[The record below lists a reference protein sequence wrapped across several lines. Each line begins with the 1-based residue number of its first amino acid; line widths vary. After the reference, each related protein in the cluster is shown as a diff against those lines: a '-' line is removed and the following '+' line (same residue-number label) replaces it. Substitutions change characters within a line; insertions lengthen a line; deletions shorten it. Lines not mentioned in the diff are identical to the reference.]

1 MDNQTIKA
9 KVLEY
14 IKANPAAPYKEVAA
28 VCGTT
33 TAYIY
38 TVMPKKKMKIKKP
51 VAPVVQKKDPSE
63 KKIEELLLQIKR
75 SDSVVQ
81 SLNDEI
87 ERLSIVVDYLEEKV
101 MDQKAGVW

>member
-51 VAPVVQKKDPSE
+51 VAPAAQKKEPSD
-63 KKIEELLLQIKR
+63 KKIEDLLFQIESLDLIHQELEDEIKR
-75 SDSVVQ
+75 
-81 SLNDEI
+81 LNIVI
-87 ERLSIVVDYLEEKV
+87 EYLEERITEY
-101 MDQKAGVW
+101 KAKAW

>member
-1 MDNQTIKA
+1 MNNPTIKA

-51 VAPVVQKKDPSE
+51 VASAAQKKEPSD
-63 KKIEELLLQIKR
+63 KKYEDLLFAIESEELINQELEDEIKR
-75 SDSVVQ
+75 
-81 SLNDEI
+81 LN
-87 ERLSIVVDYLEEKV
+87 IVIDYLEGKLIEN
-101 MDQKAGVW
+101 KAVW